1 MLAFDYLA
9 LILLLPLPW
18 LVRRYVAEVQPIAVL
33 RLGRLPSDLE
43 GSIYSSRVPIALS
56 LLAWLFLVTAIA
68 RPVWLGNPISVPMEH
83 RDVMLVVDLSGS
95 MDIEDMNG
103 GNGEAISR
111 MTAMKSVLID
121 FVRRR
126 EGDRLGMVLFADHG
140 YLHTPLTLDIRNLEQ
155 QIDQLVLGLV
165 GYMTAIGE
173 GVAIATKTFIDSEA
187 PQRVMILLSDGSNTI
202 GAVEPMAA
210 AELAK
215 ESNVTIYSVG
225 LGAESMMV
233 ENAFGELHE
242 TNPAWDLD
250 ESLLTDIAELT
261 GGQYFRARNQDELAE
276 VYSLID
282 GLEPISDAEQT
293 WQPRYDLY
301 PYPLFMT
308 VVLMVMLTAYR
319 RHYG

>member
-1 MLAFDYLA
+1 MLAFDYLPVA
-9 LILLLPLPW
+9 LLLPLPW
-18 LVRRYVAEVQPIAVL
+18 VVRRFAREVQPASVL
-33 RLGRLPSDLE
+33 RLGRLPNDLDD
-43 GSIYSSRVPIALS
+43 SIHNSKVPMVLSIA
-56 LLAWLFLVTAIA
+56 AWLFLLSALA
-68 RPVWLGNPISVPMEH
+68 RPVWLGEPISVPMEH

-95 MDIEDMNG
+95 MDIEDMSG
-103 GNGEAISR
+103 GGDEAISR
-111 MTAMKSVLID
+111 MSAMKSVLVD

-126 EGDRLGMVLFADHG
+126 EGDRLGLVLFADHG

-155 QIDQLVLGLV
+155 QIEQLTLGLV

-187 PQRVMILLSDGSNTI
+187 PERGMILLSDGSNTI

-215 ESNVTIYSVG
+215 DSNVTIYSIG

-242 TNPAWDLD
+242 TNPSWDLD

-261 GGQYFRARNQDELAE
+261 GGQYFRARNKDELTE

-282 GLEPISDAEQT
+282 GLEPISDTEQT
-293 WQPRYDLY
+293 WQPRDDLY
-301 PYPLFMT
+301 PYPLFCT
-308 VVLMVMLTAYR
+308 LVLIVMLALYR
-319 RHYG
+319 RRYG

>member
-9 LILLLPLPW
+9 VTLLLPLPW
-18 LVRRYVAEVQPIAVL
+18 VVRRFAREVEPVSVL
-33 RLGRLPSDLE
+33 RLGRLPSDLDDN
-43 GSIYSSRVPIALS
+43 IHNSRVPMVLSIA
-56 LLAWLFLVTAIA
+56 AWLFLLSALA
-68 RPVWLGNPISVPMEH
+68 RPVWLGEPISVPMEH

-103 GNGEAISR
+103 GGGEAISR
-111 MTAMKSVLID
+111 MTAMKSVLVD

-126 EGDRLGMVLFADHG
+126 EGDRLGLVLFADHG

-155 QIDQLVLGLV
+155 QIEQLTLGLV

-215 ESNVTIYSVG
+215 DSNVTIYSIG

-242 TNPAWDLD
+242 TNPSWDLD

-282 GLEPISDAEQT
+282 GLEPISDTEQT
-293 WQPRYDLY
+293 WQPRDDLY
-301 PYPLFMT
+301 SYPLF
-308 VVLMVMLTAYR
+308 VSLLLMVMLAIYR
-319 RHYG
+319 RRYG

>member
-1 MLAFDYLA
+1 MLAFDYLPVV
-9 LILLLPLPW
+9 LLLPLPW
-18 LVRRYVAEVQPIAVL
+18 VVRRFAREVQSASVL
-33 RLGRLPSDLE
+33 RLGRLPNDLDD
-43 GSIYSSRVPIALS
+43 SIHNSKVPMVLSIA
-56 LLAWLFLVTAIA
+56 AWLFLLSALA
-68 RPVWLGNPISVPMEH
+68 RPVWLGEPISVPMEH

-95 MDIEDMNG
+95 MDIEDMSG
-103 GNGEAISR
+103 GGDEAISR
-111 MTAMKSVLID
+111 MSAMKSVLVD

-126 EGDRLGMVLFADHG
+126 EGDRLGLVLFADHG

-155 QIDQLVLGLV
+155 QIEQLTLGLV

-215 ESNVTIYSVG
+215 DSNVTIYSIG

-242 TNPAWDLD
+242 TNPSWDLD

-261 GGQYFRARNQDELAE
+261 GGQYFRARNKDELTE

-282 GLEPISDAEQT
+282 GLEPISDTEQT
-293 WQPRYDLY
+293 WQPRDDLY
-301 PYPLFMT
+301 PYPLFCT
-308 VVLMVMLTAYR
+308 LVLMVMLALYR
-319 RHYG
+319 RRYG

>member
-1 MLAFDYLA
+1 MIAFDYAA
-9 LILLLPLPW
+9 LLLLLPLPW
-18 LVRRYVAEVQPIAVL
+18 LVRRFVAEQQPATL
-33 RLGRLPSDLE
+33 LQLGRLPDE
-43 GSIYSSRVPIALS
+43 LS
-56 LLAWLFLVTAIA
+56 NSVHSNKLPMVLLLLAWLCMVIALA
-68 RPVWLGNPISVPMEH
+68 RPVWLGEPISVPMEH

-95 MDIEDMNG
+95 MDIEDMNS
-103 GNGEAISR
+103 GNDEPISR
-111 MTAMKSVLID
+111 MTAMKSVLVD

-126 EGDRLGMVLFADHG
+126 EGDRLGLVLFADHG

-155 QIDQLVLGLV
+155 QINQLVLGLV

-225 LGAESMMV
+225 LGAESMLV

-250 ESLLTDIAELT
+250 EKLLTEIAELT
-261 GGQYFRARNQDELAE
+261 GGQYFRARNREELAE

-293 WQPRYDLY
+293 WQPRYDLFH
-301 PYPLFMT
+301 YPLLT
-308 VVLMVMLTAYR
+308 VLVFIALLAVHR
-319 RHYG
+319 RQYG

>member
-1 MLAFDYLA
+1 MLAFDYLPVA
-9 LILLLPLPW
+9 LMLPLPW
-18 LVRRYVAEVQPIAVL
+18 VVRRFAREVQPTSVL
-33 RLGRLPSDLE
+33 RLGRLPNDLDD
-43 GSIYSSRVPIALS
+43 SIHNSKVPMVLS
-56 LLAWLFLVTAIA
+56 VAAWLFLLSALA
-68 RPVWLGNPISVPMEH
+68 RPVWLGEPISVPMEH

-95 MDIEDMNG
+95 MDIEDMSG
-103 GNGEAISR
+103 GGDEAISR
-111 MTAMKSVLID
+111 MSAMKSVLVD

-126 EGDRLGMVLFADHG
+126 EGDRLGLVLFADHG

-155 QIDQLVLGLV
+155 QIEQLTLGLV

-215 ESNVTIYSVG
+215 DSNVTIYSIG

-242 TNPAWDLD
+242 TNPSWDLD

-261 GGQYFRARNQDELAE
+261 GGRYFRARNKDELTE

-282 GLEPISDAEQT
+282 GLEPISDTEQT
-293 WQPRYDLY
+293 WQPRDDLY
-301 PYPLFMT
+301 PYPLFCT
-308 VVLMVMLTAYR
+308 LVLMVMLALYR

>member
-1 MLAFDYLA
+1 MLAFNYAVL
-9 LILLLPLPW
+9 LLLLPLPW
-18 LVRRYVAEVQPIAVL
+18 FVRRFMAQEKPSTLL
-33 RLGRLPSDLE
+33 RLGRLPDELSE
-43 GSIYSSRVPIALS
+43 SIRSNKLPMTLLI
-56 LLAWLFLVTAIA
+56 LAWLSMVIALA
-68 RPVWLGNPISVPMEH
+68 RPVWLGEPVSVPMEH

-103 GNGEAISR
+103 GDGEPISR
-111 MTAMKSVLID
+111 MTAMKSVLVD

-126 EGDRLGMVLFADHG
+126 EGDRLGLVLFADHG

-155 QIDQLVLGLV
+155 QINQLVLGLV

-225 LGAESMMV
+225 LGAESMLV

-250 ESLLTDIAELT
+250 EELLTDIAELT
-261 GGQYFRARNQDELAE
+261 GGQYFRARNSHELAE

-293 WQPRYDLY
+293 WQPRYDLFQ
-301 PYPLFMT
+301 YPLFFVLFFT
-308 VVLMVMLTAYR
+308 VLLAVHR
-319 RHYG
+319 RQYG

>member
-9 LILLLPLPW
+9 VVLLLPLPW
-18 LVRRYVAEVQPIAVL
+18 VVRRFAREVEPVSVL
-33 RLGRLPSDLE
+33 RLGRLPNDLDD
-43 GSIYSSRVPIALS
+43 SIHNSRVPMVLSIA
-56 LLAWLFLVTAIA
+56 AWLFLLSALA
-68 RPVWLGNPISVPMEH
+68 RPVWLGEPISVPMEH

-103 GNGEAISR
+103 GGGEAISR
-111 MTAMKSVLID
+111 MTAMKSVLVD

-126 EGDRLGMVLFADHG
+126 EGDRLGLVLFADHG

-155 QIDQLVLGLV
+155 QIEQLTLGLV

-215 ESNVTIYSVG
+215 DSNVTIYSIG

-250 ESLLTDIAELT
+250 ESLLTEIAELS
-261 GGQYFRARNQDELAE
+261 GGQYFRARNQDELAK

-308 VVLMVMLTAYR
+308 LLLMVMLAAYR